1 IHPYGIKRKNYLIDD
16 VKKLISE
23 DVNIDEFRNKI
34 IVTSTSPKILY
45 NSKNL
50 CEFIL
55 IPIEESYEKY
65 INLDSVFIDK
75 YILNKYFCEYNKN
88 INTDTY
94 IKNVKRLFKSDKEYT
109 VYIDLKNKYSSNYII
124 GIKENIRHVL
134 NLDELKKNLTIEE
147 YKYLNNNESFDFV
160 IYRDDEYGYAKK
172 VVQVCVGK
180 HHNEE
185 EFIKKDRTKKKVCE
199 LAGIDFEEVF

>member
-1 IHPYGIKRKNYLIDD
+1 M
-16 VKKLISE
+16 
-23 DVNIDEFRNKI
+23 
-34 IVTSTSPKILY
+34 
-45 NSKNL
+45 
-50 CEFIL
+50 
-55 IPIEESYEKY
+55 
-65 INLDSVFIDK
+65 
-75 YILNKYFCEYNKN
+75 
-88 INTDTY
+88 
-94 IKNVKRLFKSDKEYT
+94 
-109 VYIDLKNKYSSNYII
+109 
-124 GIKENIRHVL
+124 L